1 MRLARALAVAV
12 LLALVLGVVAQAQ
25 QQSKPAQFLQLTI
38 TTVRP
43 SGVNDYEE
51 FIKKANAARDKTT
64 GSPAQLVYAVNLGGS
79 PFTYYTITQW
89 EKWADREK
97 FPNFGQMMTK
107 VYGQAEAARLQKMQ
121 RDAIVQLRTEVFA
134 YDGSASLNPKVFD
147 PPAAFINL
155 QRTEL
160 QPGLAAA
167 YASAL
172 AKLKNAEEKAGDKR
186 TIIRRNA
193 IQGEAFVRYQAVQ
206 MEKLSDRDAQNPN
219 AADSMRKIYGDAEAT
234 QIQDTLNRA
243 IKSRQQVFLAYRA
256 DLSKPKTTTSSS
268 N

>member
-12 LLALVLGVVAQAQ
+12 VLVLVLGVVTQAQ
-25 QQSKPAQFLQLTI
+25 QQNKPAQFLQLTI

-51 FIKKANAARDKTT
+51 FIKKANAARDKTA
-64 GSPAQLVYAVNLGGS
+64 GSPAQTVYVANLGGS
-79 PFTYYTITQW
+79 PFTYYTFTQW

-107 VYGQAEAARLQKMQ
+107 VYGQAEAVRLQKAQ
-121 RDAIVQLRTEVFA
+121 REAIVNLRTEVFA
-134 YDGSASLNPKVFD
+134 LDMNASLNPRVFD

-160 QPGLAAA
+160 QPQLAAA
-167 YASAL
+167 FASAL

-186 TIIRRNA
+186 AIIRRNS

-206 MEKLSDRDAQNPN
+206 MMKLSDRDIQNPN
-219 AADSMRKIYGDAEAT
+219 AGDMMRKLYGDAETA

-243 IKSRQQVFLAYRA
+243 IKTRQQIFLGYRG
-256 DLSKPKTTTSSS
+256 DLSKPKPTVSSS